1 MAEPDP
7 RPGPADELA
16 AAAGELEDAF
26 GRLVVQHRRTVMR
39 QAEAVSPGLALGAMK
54 AFVTVCHHGRMTPS
68 ALADHL
74 LMDRGQVS
82 RTVRELEGLGLVS
95 RSQDPEDRRQTLVTP
110 TEGGLARLD
119 RARGGAPGE
128 GLRRALSGWEPDE
141 VRALATLLRRFVAGW
156 GDEPPVTR

>member
-1 MAEPDP
+1 MAEPTP
-7 RPGPADELA
+7 HTEPTDELA

-26 GRLVVQHRRTVMR
+26 GRLMVHHRRTVQR
-39 QAEAVSPGLALGAMK
+39 QAEAVSPGLPPAAMK
-54 AFVTVCHHGRMTPS
+54 AFLTVCRQGRTTPS

-82 RTVRELEGLGLVS
+82 RTVGELEGLGLVS
-95 RSQDPEDRRQTLVTP
+95 RSPDPEDRRQTLVTP
-110 TEGGLARLD
+110 TEEGLARLD

-128 GLRRALSGWEPDE
+128 GLRRALAGWEPDE
-141 VRALATLLRRFVAGW
+141 VRMLATLLHRFVAGW